1 MLTKPTRSKDIQ
13 VKPSES
19 EKRITINNQR
29 KLRRTKPAKPTR
41 EQTGDNQDLEAPIPK
56 TDE

>member
-13 VKPSES
+13 LKPSES
-19 EKRITINNQR
+19 EKRITINKQR
-29 KLRRTKPAKPTR
+29 KLRRTKPAKSTR